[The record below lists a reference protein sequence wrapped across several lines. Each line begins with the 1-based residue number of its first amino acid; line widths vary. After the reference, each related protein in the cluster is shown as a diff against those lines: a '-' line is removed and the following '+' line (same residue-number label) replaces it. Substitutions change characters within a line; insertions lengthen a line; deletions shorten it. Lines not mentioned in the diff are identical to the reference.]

1 MLNKIE
7 LSTTPCG
14 TPTPMLKLFENEE
27 FTFILNDLLSKNSAI
42 HFIIYLS
49 NLFLINLYNSPLCHI
64 LSNALVIS
72 KNITQF
78 YIE

>member
-27 FTFILNDLLSKNSAI
+27 FTFILNDL
-42 HFIIYLS
+42 FIIYLS